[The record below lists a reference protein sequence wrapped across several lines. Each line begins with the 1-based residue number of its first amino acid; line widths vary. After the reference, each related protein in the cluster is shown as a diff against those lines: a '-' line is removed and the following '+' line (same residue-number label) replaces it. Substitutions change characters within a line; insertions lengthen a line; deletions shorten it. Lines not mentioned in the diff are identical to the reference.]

1 MRLFWGIGGLPLMFT
16 LRSSSAQRKK
26 RNARGTSCTPMAPDA
41 GPFSCSPEAFPARL
55 TSKDVARSATELENQ
70 NSAVMMMFHFKP
82 DQLETIIMNT
92 RETLILKA
100 LECKK
105 LHNGADNGRFVD
117 ALLDQNP
124 EAAEALTKNVCA
136 RLPIGLVEDMEG
148 LSNLIDLNKREMITL
163 ALIDFLDKAKATLDE
178 FDAWP
183 KGEVLEG

>member
-1 MRLFWGIGGLPLMFT
+1 
-16 LRSSSAQRKK
+16 
-26 RNARGTSCTPMAPDA
+26 
-41 GPFSCSPEAFPARL
+41 
-55 TSKDVARSATELENQ
+55 
-70 NSAVMMMFHFKP
+70 MMFHVKL
-82 DQLETIIMNT
+82 DQIETIIMNT

-124 EAAEALTKNVCA
+124 EVAEALTRNVCA

-183 KGEVLEG
+183 KGEVVKG